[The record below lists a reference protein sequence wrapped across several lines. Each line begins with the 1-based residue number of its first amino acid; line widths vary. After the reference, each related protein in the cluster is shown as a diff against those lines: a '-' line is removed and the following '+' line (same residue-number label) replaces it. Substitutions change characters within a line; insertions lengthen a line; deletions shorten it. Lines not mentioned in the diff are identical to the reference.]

1 VVADPAPTGQASS
14 LSARFSG
21 VPGSVAGPGWF
32 SDRRGDGV
40 VNAAV
45 VFAAQGSGAVAQVR
59 SVWGTTNG
67 DVDRHVEVELFEL
80 GRDRAGQILCV
91 RA

>member
-1 VVADPAPTGQASS
+1 MVTDPAPTGQASS
-14 LSARFSG
+14 LSRSSG

-32 SDRRGDGV
+32 SDRCGDGV

-67 DVDRHVEVELFEL
+67 YVDRHVEVELFEL
-80 GRDRAGQILCV
+80 GRDRAGQILGV